1 MKKIIVAID
10 GYSST
15 GKSTVAKSLAKEL
28 NYIYVD
34 TGAMYRAVSFY
45 ASSKGYI
52 DKTSFAVEK
61 LISELDQIILEFK
74 YNPTV
79 GYAEIYLNGKNV
91 EKDIRSLEISNF
103 VSKVA
108 AVPEVRKKLVEQQ
121 QKIGLNKGVV
131 MDGRDIGT
139 VVFPKAELKIFMT
152 ASAEKRA
159 KRRYKEMIDNGDD
172 ITYESVLDNV
182 NSRDLLDTTRKDS
195 PLVKA
200 DGAMVVDNSDLT
212 VDETFA
218 IVYQFAKEK
227 LD

>member
-91 EKDIRSLEISNF
+91 EKDIRSLEISNY